1 MFDAIWNSLL
11 SRKAV
16 LGSLILI
23 VLALGGLWLIDPDA
37 FPIVGP
43 ISEAEQPD
51 PSSAGDRD
59 AGPPASQAERIAH
72 LQHAIETSRKYLD
85 GLNAQLKDP
94 NSEYNRAEK
103 LFKAVDAEREQ
114 ARQALQELKAAGRL
128 AEAAAREASLKDL
141 EERWQ
146 QNRDR
151 FNLAIKERK
160 TLQENIAAESRK
172 LQEDQR
178 VLDRLSGGA
187 PANASA
193 TADAPPK
200 PSAPTAAKSA
210 PPSTGTP
217 SLLPLP
223 ETPFSL
229 ASPASASTP
238 AAAPAAP
245 GTPPVDNVSREVERA
260 KEEARV
266 KEEAAKKAENKAQS
280 ITERLNALSE
290 DISAAKKLL
299 ETARQRADHEQQTRT
314 ALDAEL
320 QQKTA
325 EHAPEAELKDLSH
338 RIEYAQRRFQQAL
351 TEVRSTTDHLHD
363 LQTELSAVQAAQ
375 IRALRDADAKKQAA
389 DAAEEKIAQLQ
400 NPFRPRNIVLWL
412 FHHGP
417 RLVLIALGML
427 IFHRLSRALSRRA
440 VQFMARGDTAKR
452 GTRQD
457 RENRAQ
463 TLVGVFHSALSLF
476 VLGGGTLMILDEVGI
491 PIVPLMGGAAVLG
504 LAVAFGAQ
512 NLIKDYF
519 SGFMVLLEDQY
530 GINDVVK
537 IGTISGMVEHISL
550 RTTVLR
556 DLEGV
561 VHFVPH
567 GTITTVS
574 NLTHGWSR
582 ALFDIPIDYEED
594 TDRVMQVLL
603 DLGRELRQDPTFAPL
618 ILDDPEML
626 GVDALADSSVVIK
639 FFIKT
644 RPLQQWTVKREMLRR
659 IKNRFHQLGI
669 EIPHPHQTV
678 HHRYAS
684 NPPAQA
690 ADRNAAPVRKRVG

>member
-1 MFDAIWNSLL
+1 MLDAIGDTLM
-11 SRKAV
+11 SRKVV
-16 LGSLILI
+16 LGLSALL
-23 VLALGGLWLIDPDA
+23 VLALGGLWLIDPEA
-37 FPIVGP
+37 FPILGP
-43 ISEAEQPD
+43 TTQAEP
-51 PSSAGDRD
+51 PGLSPAGSGD
-59 AGPPASQAERIAH
+59 AGPPMSAAERIAH
-72 LQHAIETSRKYLD
+72 LQHTIEASRKYLD

-94 NSEYNRAEK
+94 NSEYNRADK
-103 LFKAVDAEREQ
+103 CFQAVDAEREQ

-128 AEAAAREASLKDL
+128 EEAAAREASLKEL
-141 EERWQ
+141 EQRWQ

-160 TLQENIAAESRK
+160 TLQQNIAAETRK

-178 VLDRLSGGA
+178 LLDRLSGA
-187 PANASA
+187 TPPDARTTAADPAKPSTPA
-193 TADAPPK
+193 TAEAPKSVP
-200 PSAPTAAKSA
+200 PSA
-210 PPSTGTP
+210 GTP
-217 SLLPLP
+217 ALLPLP
-223 ETPFSL
+223 ESPLAL
-229 ASPASASTP
+229 ASSARAAQPAGP
-238 AAAPAAP
+238 PAAP
-245 GTPPVDNVSREVERA
+245 VAPPAGNVSREVERA
-260 KEEARV
+260 QEEARV

-280 ITERLNALSE
+280 ITERLNTLGE
-290 DISAAKKLL
+290 DISLAKKLL
-299 ETARQRADHEQQTRT
+299 ETARQRADHEQQTQS
-314 ALDAEL
+314 ALEAEL
-320 QQKTA
+320 RQKTA
-325 EHAPEAELKDLSH
+325 AHAPEAELKDIAQ
-338 RIEYAQRRFQQAL
+338 RMEFAQRRFQQAL
-351 TEVRSTTDHLHD
+351 GEVRSTTDHLHD

-375 IRALRDADAKKQAA
+375 IRALHDADAKKQAA

-400 NPFRPRNIVLWL
+400 NPFRPRNIVQWL

-417 RLVLIALGML
+417 RLFLIALGML
-427 IFHRLSRALSRRA
+427 VFHRLSRVLSRRA
-440 VQFMARGDTAKR
+440 VQIMARGDTAKR
-452 GTRQD
+452 GTHQD

-463 TLVGVFHSALSLF
+463 TLVGVFSSALSLL

-537 IGTISGMVEHISL
+537 IGAISGMVEHISL

-582 ALFDIPIDYEED
+582 ALFDIAIAYSED
-594 TDRVMQVLL
+594 IDRVMQVLL
-603 DLGRELRQDPTFAPL
+603 DLGRELRQEPMFGPL

-626 GVDALADSSVVIK
+626 GVDELADSSVILK

-659 IKNRFHQLGI
+659 IKNRFDELGI
-669 EIPHPHQTV
+669 DMPYPHPAG
-678 HHRYAS
+678 HHRYDA
-684 NPPAQA
+684 PAG
-690 ADRNAAPVRKRVG
+690 AAPVKHAG